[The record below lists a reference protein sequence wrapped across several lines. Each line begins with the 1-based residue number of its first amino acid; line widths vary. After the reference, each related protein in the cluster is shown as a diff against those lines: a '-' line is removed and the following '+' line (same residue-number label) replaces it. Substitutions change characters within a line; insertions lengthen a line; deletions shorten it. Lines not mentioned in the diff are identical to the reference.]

1 MARALVTM
9 GATDEE
15 VDTDAF
21 AADLAKLFAEIN
33 ELDSQVVVDSTL
45 SEDGYAS
52 VAAGVSFDEQQVNKL
67 VIDIVQVG
75 ESYGLKFPREFGLL
89 LKQILYFDRYV
100 RLLAPELQVMT
111 DKRIQMARE
120 MPAGGPPPFAF

>member
-1 MARALVTM
+1 
-9 GATDEE
+9 
-15 VDTDAF
+15 
-21 AADLAKLFAEIN
+21 
-33 ELDSQVVVDSTL
+33 
-45 SEDGYAS
+45 
-52 VAAGVSFDEQQVNKL
+52 
-67 VIDIVQVG
+67 VQVG

-89 LKQILYFDRYV
+89 LKQILYFVGENSQNRDFIGILAISSFKMIFSPQDRYV